1 METRDDGQQKS
12 ETPPGDGKERKR
24 RFRIVK
30 LEERIAPGANNTH
43 GAYCNS
49 NGAHCPTNGGFT
61 CRATL
66 CGVECR

>member
-1 METRDDGQQKS
+1 METRDDGRQKS

-43 GAYCNS
+43 GL
-49 NGAHCPTNGGFT
+49 T
-61 CRATL
+61 CRPTHDR
-66 CGVECR
+66 CTGTGPTGCC

>member
-30 LEERIAPGANNTH
+30 LEERIAPGAGNSH

-49 NGAHCPTNGGFT
+49 HKGCTHYRSCGGR
-61 CRATL
+61 CY
-66 CGVECR
+66 